1 LPRSNDRGQRESR
14 KMPKMKT
21 HSGAS
26 KRFKATGSGK
36 LRRMQV
42 GRKSGAAFASAP
54 TTGSRKKH
62 RQKSDKV
69 DVAKADVP
77 AVKRLLGL

>member
-1 LPRSNDRGQRESR
+1 
-14 KMPKMKT
+14 MPKNKT

-26 KRFKATGSGK
+26 KRFKVTGTGK
-36 LRRMQV
+36 LRRLKT

-62 RQKSDKV
+62 RQKSGYTEVSPADT
-69 DVAKADVP
+69 KA
-77 AVKRLLGL
+77 AKRLLGR